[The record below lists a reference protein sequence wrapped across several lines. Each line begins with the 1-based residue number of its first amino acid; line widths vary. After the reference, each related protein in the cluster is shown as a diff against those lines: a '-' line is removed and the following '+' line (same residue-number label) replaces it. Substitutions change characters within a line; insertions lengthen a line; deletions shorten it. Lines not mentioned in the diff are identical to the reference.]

1 MLAAI
6 VRASLRHRAVVIVC
20 TLVLAAAGIVAATR
34 LPIDAVP
41 DVTNVQV
48 QVITAAPALS
58 PLEVEQYVTF
68 PVERGLGGV
77 PRLDEVR
84 SVSRYGLSVVTAVF
98 EDGTDIYFARQ
109 QVNERL
115 REIGESI
122 PARYGR
128 PGMGPISTALG
139 EVYQFVIRGKG
150 HSLMELE
157 TILDWD
163 LMPQLR
169 TVPGVVELNSF
180 GGEDK
185 QYEVKLDPR
194 KLGAVGLGLAD
205 VVQALD
211 RSNANAG
218 GGYIERN
225 RESVVIRSEG
235 LITNLDDVRNVVV
248 ASSKAG
254 TPVTV
259 GALGE
264 VGFAA
269 RLRRGAATKDGE
281 GEVAVGVA
289 LMLMGEN
296 SRVVTERVKERVAD
310 LAKALP
316 AGVTI
321 EPYYDRSELVDRT
334 IRTAST
340 NLAEGA
346 LLVVLVLFLLLGHL
360 RAGLVVATAI
370 PLAMLAA
377 IVGMWLTGMSGNLM
391 SLGAIDFGLIV
402 DGAVIIIENASRQL
416 AERAGQAGRV
426 LTRAE
431 RDDVIVGA
439 TTEVR
444 RATIFGEAIIAIVYV
459 PVLLLIGVEGKL
471 FRPMAATV
479 LFALAGAFVLSLTL
493 MPVLASLFLRVDQ
506 DREPKILQWARRAF
520 DPALERVRR
529 HPWPVVCAA
538 VVLVAGA
545 VVGFARLGAEFVPQL
560 DEGSLLIEAR
570 RLPGTALTT
579 SVDTDLRLGRA
590 LKERIPE
597 VTSVVSRIG
606 APEVANDPMGVEQS
620 DIYLLLKPRSQ
631 WRAGKLKADLGREVA
646 AVIDEVTPEIAYSV
660 SQPIQMRTNELIAGI
675 RSDVAVSFYGEDLA
689 ELRRLGERAAEV
701 LRRVPGAAEV
711 KVEQVAGQRY
721 LRIIPDRVR
730 LARYGL
736 SIADVNVLTESLAV
750 GHEVGQVFEGQ
761 KRFSLVVRYASSA
774 GEDLRGIGELNLK
787 APDGRLVPL
796 ADVADIKTE
805 QGPAQISRQ
814 HGSRKITVEVNVRG
828 RDTVGFV
835 EDAAARLDAVKM
847 PAGYH
852 LRWGGQYQH
861 YREARNRLLVA
872 VPAALA
878 LILFLLFLAFGEMV
892 PALVIFLNVPFA
904 ITGGVAALALRGLP
918 FSISAGVGFIALFG
932 VAVLNGVVL
941 LSVAHQLEGGGS
953 DPAEAAFEAA
963 RRRLRPVLMTAL
975 VAILGFVPMAL
986 STAPGSEVQR
996 PLATVVIGGLVSST
1010 ILTLFVLPTVY
1021 GLVRRRKQV
1030 RRESEV

>member
-1 MLAAI
+1 MITRPNAIQYHAVLLAP
-6 VRASLRHRAVVIVC
+6 S
-20 TLVLAAAGIVAATR
+20 
-34 LPIDAVP
+34 
-41 DVTNVQV
+41 
-48 QVITAAPALS
+48 
-58 PLEVEQYVTF
+58 
-68 PVERGLGGV
+68 
-77 PRLDEVR
+77 
-84 SVSRYGLSVVTAVF
+84 SR
-98 EDGTDIYFARQ
+98 
-109 QVNERL
+109 
-115 REIGESI
+115 
-122 PARYGR
+122 
-128 PGMGPISTALG
+128 
-139 EVYQFVIRGKG
+139 
-150 HSLMELE
+150 LMELE

-402 DGAVIIIENASRQL
+402 DGAVIIIENASRRL

-506 DREPKILQWARRAF
+506 DREPKLLVWARRAF
-520 DPALERVRR
+520 EPALERVRR
-529 HPWPVVCAA
+529 GHP
-538 VVLVAGA
+538 
-545 VVGFARLGAEFVPQL
+545 
-560 DEGSLLIEAR
+560 
-570 RLPGTALTT
+570 
-579 SVDTDLRLGRA
+579 
-590 LKERIPE
+590 
-597 VTSVVSRIG
+597 
-606 APEVANDPMGVEQS
+606 
-620 DIYLLLKPRSQ
+620 
-631 WRAGKLKADLGREVA
+631 
-646 AVIDEVTPEIAYSV
+646 
-660 SQPIQMRTNELIAGI
+660 
-675 RSDVAVSFYGEDLA
+675 
-689 ELRRLGERAAEV
+689 
-701 LRRVPGAAEV
+701 
-711 KVEQVAGQRY
+711 
-721 LRIIPDRVR
+721 
-730 LARYGL
+730 
-736 SIADVNVLTESLAV
+736 
-750 GHEVGQVFEGQ
+750 
-761 KRFSLVVRYASSA
+761 
-774 GEDLRGIGELNLK
+774 
-787 APDGRLVPL
+787 
-796 ADVADIKTE
+796 
-805 QGPAQISRQ
+805 
-814 HGSRKITVEVNVRG
+814 
-828 RDTVGFV
+828 
-835 EDAAARLDAVKM
+835 
-847 PAGYH
+847 
-852 LRWGGQYQH
+852 
-861 YREARNRLLVA
+861 
-872 VPAALA
+872 
-878 LILFLLFLAFGEMV
+878 LFQ
-892 PALVIFLNVPFA
+892 A
-904 ITGGVAALALRGLP
+904 I
-918 FSISAGVGFIALFG
+918 
-932 VAVLNGVVL
+932 
-941 LSVAHQLEGGGS
+941 
-953 DPAEAAFEAA
+953 
-963 RRRLRPVLMTAL
+963 
-975 VAILGFVPMAL
+975 
-986 STAPGSEVQR
+986 
-996 PLATVVIGGLVSST
+996 
-1010 ILTLFVLPTVY
+1010 
-1021 GLVRRRKQV
+1021 
-1030 RRESEV
+1030 